1 MPATTAL
8 SDNLKRLRTDKRLSQ
23 AALSRQA
30 DVSPAY
36 LSELESGQGKR
47 PSGQVLMR
55 LAKALGVTIAEL
67 IGDDVR
73 PGNASVEP
81 DPSLIEFA
89 ESRNLPASDVQ
100 MLAGIRFRGDPP
112 KTVRRWSMIYDAIVS
127 SQMLDELEEG

>member
-1 MPATTAL
+1 MTEL

-23 AALSRQA
+23 AALSRLA

-47 PSGQVLMR
+47 PSGQVLLR

-73 PGNASVEP
+73 PGNVSVEP

-89 ESRNLPASDVQ
+89 KARNLPPSDVQ
-100 MLAGIRFRGDPP
+100 MLTGIRFRGDPP
-112 KTVRRWSMIYDAIVS
+112 KTARRWSMIYDAIVA

>member
-1 MPATTAL
+1 MSGSAL
-8 SDNLKRLRTDKRLSQ
+8 SENLKRLRTDKRLSQ

-36 LSELESGQGKR
+36 VSELEGGHGKR

-55 LAKALGVTIAEL
+55 LAEVLGVTIAEL
-67 IGDDVR
+67 LGENVR
-73 PGNASVEP
+73 PGDAPLQP
-81 DPSLIEFA
+81 DPSLLEFA
-89 ESRNLPASDVQ
+89 RRRKLPGSDVE

-112 KTVRRWSMIYDAIVS
+112 RTARRWAIIYDTIVS